1 MTPYEALYHHKPSF
15 GLSDFGVPEEYTSD
29 IHTEED
35 LDALIEEINSP
46 SIYNL
51 LPSAIPTHSNISL
64 ITGSKFS
71 TNSYEVEVCSI
82 QSPVLDSYLDDISQP
97 IPDGTRVFGSNFSH
111 TKTHS
116 TLNCV
121 VCNYATSGVHSCP
134 GCSGFVHVYCG
145 RTEGEES
152 YGSPFWCAKCDLAN
166 TAKQANNV
174 RVGIKR
180 NQEKLHDRMIS
191 SAAKKFQPA
200 AMGDNVVV
208 PIERPDKMHSLGPR
222 NMLGIVT
229 DISEDIYTIGTR
241 NGTLNTNYTRNQFEI
256 CSSNTFIQPSNVP
269 EAIISQ
275 TSAMRKA
282 SLGIEKNSFCRC
294 KHCKTTR
301 CPCKKSSRR
310 CGTMILIKSCV
321 WLLSECIFEWN
332 GSHYRPVE
340 DLEC

>member
-1 MTPYEALYHHKPSF
+1 MRVRTINLPEDFPS
-15 GLSDFGVPEEYTSD
+15 GPWTSTDTAKQELSSWA
-29 IHTEED
+29 H
-35 LDALIEEINSP
+35 
-46 SIYNL
+46 NL
-51 LPSAIPTHSNISL
+51 LTGGGRFSL
-64 ITGSKFS
+64 NWGANLVRTSKKGRQKILNCHRSRKAKLTGEGR
-71 TNSYEVEVCSI
+71 Y
-82 QSPVLDSYLDDISQP
+82 
-97 IPDGTRVFGSNFSH
+97 
-111 TKTHS
+111 KTHS

-121 VCNYATSGVHSCP
+121 VCNYETSCVHSCP

-145 RTEGEES
+145 RTEGEEG
-152 YGSPFWCAKCDLAN
+152 YGSPVWCAKCDLAN
-166 TAKQANNV
+166 TAKHANNV

-180 NQEKLHDRMIS
+180 SQEKLHDRMIS

-222 NMLGIVT
+222 NKLGIVT

-241 NGTLNTNYTRNQFEI
+241 DGTLNTNYTRNQFEV

-282 SLGIEKNSFCRC
+282 SLSIEKNSFCRC

-301 CPCKKSSRR
+301 CPCKKSSRS
-310 CGTMILIKSCV
+310 CGTKCHKGTRCFNS
-321 WLLSECIFEWN
+321 
-332 GSHYRPVE
+332 
-340 DLEC
+340 